1 MKEALRRL
9 AAYFIDLVIIYFA
22 SALISSVIVANTN
35 YEEFLNTYEDFTSF
49 NQTYLNFFEEF
60 KKGFEDNNLEK
71 KEYNKL
77 IENYSDI
84 ALGLEE
90 AYSDSKLTKKEY
102 SKIYDDVL
110 GEYNDLYVEKNYK
123 LSKMNTVNSV
133 TAIILTIIYFVII
146 QYFTKGQTIGKK
158 LFKYR
163 IMTNDRERVTINNL
177 LLRSLIITDV
187 IWASIRL
194 YCLYTM
200 DAYGYD
206 TASFYLN
213 NIMYLILFISLL
225 FVIYRKDRRALQ
237 DLFAGTKVVEEKE

>member
-1 MKEALRRL
+1 MKDALRRL
-9 AAYFIDLVIIYFA
+9 AAYFIDLVIIYFV

-49 NQTYLNFFEEF
+49 NQTYLDFFEEF
-60 KKGFEDNNLEK
+60 KESFDDNNLEK

-84 ALGLEE
+84 ALGLED
-90 AYSDSKLTKKEY
+90 AYSDNKLTKKEY

-110 GEYNDLYVEKNYK
+110 DEYNNLYVEKNYK

-133 TAIILTIIYFVII
+133 VAIILTIIYFVII

-163 IMTNDRERVTINNL
+163 IMTNDKERVTINNL

-206 TASFYLN
+206 TASFYLT

-237 DLFAGTKVVEEKE
+237 DLFAGTKVIEEKE